1 MKIITSRQNEQIK
14 ELTLLHQPKYRKKL
28 QQFLAQ
34 GMRTV
39 TTLMGK
45 LEPLQLYMTEEFFNQ
60 HKKDFK
66 TDKITII
73 SQEVLEKI
81 STTATSQGIVGLFA
95 IPKSSDKSLT
105 KGLVLCNITDPGNM
119 GTLIRTA
126 AAMNVKT
133 VVLIDGVDPWS
144 PKVVQATAGTLA
156 SVNIIECSWQE
167 LINRKAALK
176 LCALVVKDGQN
187 TNILS
192 RDDIL
197 IVVGNEAVGIPA
209 QWLRDCELNCTL
221 SMPGNTESL
230 NAAIAGSIALYLAFI
245 KK

>member
-1 MKIITSRQNEQIK
+1 MKIITSRQNEEIK
-14 ELTLLHQPKYRKKL
+14 NLTQLHQTKYRKNFKR
-28 QQFLAQ
+28 FLAQ
-34 GMRTV
+34 GIRTV
-39 TTLMGK
+39 TTLMSRF
-45 LEPLQLYMTEEFFNQ
+45 EPLQLYMTEEFFNQ

-66 TDKITII
+66 TDNITLI

-81 STTATSQGIVGLFA
+81 STTTSSQGIIGLFA
-95 IPKSSDKSLT
+95 IPKPSDSPLT

-126 AAMNVKT
+126 AAMNATT

-156 SVNIIECSWQE
+156 SVNIIECSWQDL
-167 LINRKAALK
+167 LIRKKQLK
-176 LCALVVKDGQN
+176 LCALVVKDGQEAE
-187 TNILS
+187 ILS

-197 IVVGNEAVGIPA
+197 IVIGNEAAGIPT
-209 QWLRDCELNCTL
+209 QWLLDCELSCTL
-221 SMPGNTESL
+221 AMPGKTESL